1 MSFSSAI
8 KTVSP
13 DARAGC
19 LGHYR
24 PGSGIPMPHLSVLF
38 SFLLDSASE
47 ARQVRFRAAVGA
59 QRTSSAVSITDPMHD
74 PMTPSPVAPDVM

>member
-19 LGHYR
+19 LGHSDEPYR
-24 PGSGIPMPHLSVLF
+24 PGSGYPDAATQRSFSLYSAAHPKHGMSAFAPLLGHSERRATDQSTDLVLDMPM
-38 SFLLDSASE
+38 SA
-47 ARQVRFRAAVGA
+47 
-59 QRTSSAVSITDPMHD
+59 
-74 PMTPSPVAPDVM
+74 

>member
-19 LGHYR
+19 LGHSDEPYR
-24 PGSGIPMPHLSVLF
+24 PGSGYPDAATQRSF
-38 SFLLDSASE
+38 SLYSAAHPKHGMS
-47 ARQVRFRAAVGA
+47 AFVPDIGA
-59 QRTSSAVSITDPMHD
+59 QRRRAPEQ
-74 PMTPSPVAPDVM
+74 SPI